1 MSTVDV
7 LISEIEQLPAE
18 EQSRFF
24 HALGRSV
31 LAKRFRERAE
41 ATDSPLPISDL
52 ELDQIVHEARGEMLR
67 ARGL

>member
-7 LISEIEQLPAE
+7 IMSEIQQLSAE
-18 EQSRFF
+18 EQSRLFRE
-24 HALGRSV
+24 LSREL

-41 ATDSPLPISDL
+41 KGDAPLPISDL
-52 ELDQIVHEARGEMLR
+52 ELDQIVHEARREMLR